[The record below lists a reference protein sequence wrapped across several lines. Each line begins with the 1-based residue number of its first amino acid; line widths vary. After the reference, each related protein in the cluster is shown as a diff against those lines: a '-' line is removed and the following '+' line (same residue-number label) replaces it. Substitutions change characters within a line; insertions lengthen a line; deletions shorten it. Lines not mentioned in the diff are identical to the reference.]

1 MLKIIKKKFT
11 TLSRLFRSGNLSDI
25 FKVVINPLFR
35 IIVYRIDK
43 ISLDSYQ
50 HKSNLNSLKLTSKI
64 ANQEEM
70 EAIFNKWPDSK
81 EELIRHEQVYNE
93 YGFKTCF
100 VFYNEENNEPVHF
113 QFLITHKDL
122 SLVEQALP
130 FKMYSF
136 LKQPSNASQEWIY
149 TFNNYRKMGV
159 ANIAMNDIISY
170 CKKNNIHSIYSHRGI
185 NNIASIKMAEK
196 IGYKQ
201 VSTAYQWQ
209 FFKQK
214 RHQGYYVIKTI

>member
-1 MLKIIKKKFT
+1 MIKLIKKKFT
-11 TLSRLFRSGNLSDI
+11 TLIRLLCSGNISNI
-25 FKVVINPLFR
+25 IRVIINPLFR
-35 IIVYRIDK
+35 IIIYRIDK
-43 ISLDSYQ
+43 ITVDSYQ
-50 HKSNLNSLKLTSKI
+50 NKSNLNTLKLICKTV
-64 ANQEEM
+64 NPEEM
-70 EAIFNKWPDSK
+70 KALFNQWPDSQ
-81 EELIRHEQVYNE
+81 EELIRHKQVYNE

-130 FKMYSF
+130 IKMYSF
-136 LKQPSNASQEWIY
+136 LKQPNNASQEWIY

-170 CKKNNIHSIYSHRGI
+170 CNNNNIHTIYSHRGI
-185 NNIASIKMAEK
+185 KNFASIRMAEK

-209 FFKQK
+209 FLKQK
-214 RHQGYYVIKTI
+214 RHQGFYMIKTM

>member
-1 MLKIIKKKFT
+1 MIKNISKKFT
-11 TLSRLFRSGNLSDI
+11 TLFRLLRSGNVSAI
-25 FKVVINPLFR
+25 VKVITQPLLRLF
-35 IIVYRIDK
+35 IYRIDK
-43 ISLDSYQ
+43 IRVDSYQ
-50 HKSNLNSLKLTSKI
+50 YKSNLKTLKLTCKI
-64 ANQEEM
+64 ANEEEM
-70 EAIFNKWPDSK
+70 ETLFNQWTDSK
-81 EELIRHEQVYNE
+81 EELIRHKQVYNE
-93 YGFKTCF
+93 YGFKRCF
-100 VFYNEENNEPVHF
+100 VFYNKENNEPVHF
-113 QFLITHKDL
+113 QFLITHKDT
-122 SLVEQALP
+122 SLVEDALP
-130 FKMYSF
+130 IKMYSF
-136 LKQPSNASQEWIY
+136 LNQPNNASQEWIY

-214 RHQGYYVIKTI
+214 RHQGFYIIKTI